1 MNTASEDRAA
11 TRLLAMRTPGK
22 GLLALYLV
30 LSLFAI
36 FYLPYFF
43 PVPPSTSDSYIFG
56 YNNRVGI
63 ILLLVLV
70 SFGAIWTKGLNFN
83 FSSNGPSPKIPLKYL
98 WLSLAIEFV
107 VGAAMYLMAG
117 KRASFG
123 EPEYEVSR
131 IWLLTQGK
139 VPYRD
144 FECNRGPFF
153 LYPPKWLSDLF
164 HLDVLRSYFVF
175 WILVSLLGVLLLYA
189 TINLVDFPT
198 ARKTSIFFIFSGCA
212 WLSVLNLGVNYAL
225 VRYFCPLYFILITY
239 NVYRG
244 NPRGS
249 TQIRAGALAL
259 ACTAVLAL
267 ISPEITVAYVF
278 ACVVLLCPWRA
289 GSRRI
294 AAYSVMLAGLAC
306 LFGVAFKF
314 GLFDDIPIDSQ
325 GANSFPIVLA
335 PATLLF
341 FAAVFVCACYMVQR
355 LSRPVTRDNTV
366 ALLAFSL
373 PMVAAALGRC
383 DPGHIMLNGSGFLLA
398 VFFFASAH
406 PRAWKFYRNA
416 FVVCFFV
423 LSMLYGVFIS
433 IRLRNQIVPAF
444 PKNFDLHTF
453 YPAVPPPRP
462 EQPLQ
467 APFGYTPVATGLYFS
482 PDIDLGFYVDN
493 WNANTPDAIRNKVDE
508 LARAPKRS
516 LLLPRGWPVLC
527 KVDQTESGFI
537 SILFTFP
544 YGARIVHPDSVRK
557 PLCDYILDH
566 YTLAAAGTPANFQY
580 ELWKPKP

>member
-1 MNTASEDRAA
+1 
-11 TRLLAMRTPGK
+11 
-22 GLLALYLV
+22 V
-30 LSLFAI
+30 
-36 FYLPYFF
+36 
-43 PVPPSTSDSYIFG
+43 
-56 YNNRVGI
+56 
-63 ILLLVLV
+63 
-70 SFGAIWTKGLNFN
+70 
-83 FSSNGPSPKIPLKYL
+83 KYL

-107 VGAAMYLMAG
+107 VGAAMYLMEG

-153 LYPPKWLSDLF
+153 LYPPKWISELC
-164 HLDVLRSYFVF
+164 HIDVLESYFVF

-189 TINLVDFPT
+189 TINLVDFPS
-198 ARKTSIFFIFSGCA
+198 ARRTSIFLIFSGCA

-239 NVYRG
+239 NVYRQ
-244 NPRGS
+244 NPQGS

-278 ACVVLLCPWRA
+278 ACVVLLFPWRA
-289 GSRRI
+289 GAKRI
-294 AAYSVMLAGLAC
+294 TAYSVMVAGLAC
-306 LFGVAFKF
+306 LFVVALKF

-341 FAAVFVCACYMVQR
+341 FAAVFACACYTVQR
-355 LSRPVTRDNTV
+355 FSQPVSRDNTV

-373 PMVAAALGRC
+373 PMIAAALGRC
-383 DPGHIMLNGSGFLLA
+383 DPGHIMFNGSGFLLA
-398 VFFFASAH
+398 AFFFASGH

-416 FVVCFFV
+416 FVVAFLV
-423 LSMLYGVFIS
+423 LSSLYGVFIS
-433 IRLRNQIVPAF
+433 IRLRNQVVPPF
-444 PKNFDLHTF
+444 PKSFDLQAF
-453 YPAVPPPRP
+453 YPGPVSSPPTETLR
-462 EQPLQ
+462 
-467 APFGYTPVATGLYFS
+467 APFGYTPVATGLYFT
-482 PDIDLGFYVDN
+482 PQIDLGFYVDN

-557 PLCDYILDH
+557 PLCDYIQDH
-566 YTLAAAGTPANFQY
+566 YTLAAPGSARNFNY
-580 ELWKPKP
+580 ELWSPKPESKVSVPTAVNAFKGPDSAPSG